1 MMDIYAH
8 TETTNEKPASSTRSR
23 IQRPEEEQVSLA
35 AMTVAEEHTELSEG
49 QLGSIV
55 GGGESGSID
64 CYHNQNWRVI
74 ELYVS
79 NFITPVVRISG
90 MISSCGY
97 LSTGSNQIP
106 YGSGYSYG
114 NWLPINSQL

>member
-55 GGGESGSID
+55 GGGVSGYTD
-64 CYHNQNWRVI
+64 FYYN
-74 ELYVS
+74 
-79 NFITPVVRISG
+79 PVTSG
-90 MISSCGY
+90 MISSRGNLY
-97 LSTGSNQIP
+97 TTASPYIP